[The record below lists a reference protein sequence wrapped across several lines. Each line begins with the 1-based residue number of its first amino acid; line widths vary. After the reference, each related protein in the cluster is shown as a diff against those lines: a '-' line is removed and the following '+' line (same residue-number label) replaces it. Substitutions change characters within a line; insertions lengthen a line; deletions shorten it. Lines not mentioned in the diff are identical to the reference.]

1 MISVENNFRG
11 LTTSTSEDLLFPVLK
26 SDMFKI
32 RQIHTNPPIYEIDNF
47 FDSELCDD
55 YIKRAQSLGE
65 KRESQ
70 TFSTQYGVSSVRTS
84 TTWYHLYK
92 QVPEML
98 LRIREILNIP
108 IERYEEPQIVR
119 YEMGQQ
125 FTWHYDALPASL
137 AKKTSGQRIATVLI
151 YLNTV
156 EAGGATAF
164 KDLNIRVK
172 PEKGKALIFFPCS
185 LDGVPDD
192 RTMHAGQIS
201 FDTKWIAQL

>member
-1 MISVENNFRG
+1 
-11 LTTSTSEDLLFPVLK
+11 
-26 SDMFKI
+26 
-32 RQIHTNPPIYEIDNF
+32 
-47 FDSELCDD
+47 
-55 YIKRAQSLGE
+55 
-65 KRESQ
+65 
-70 TFSTQYGVSSVRTS
+70 
-84 TTWYHLYK
+84 
-92 QVPEML
+92 ML